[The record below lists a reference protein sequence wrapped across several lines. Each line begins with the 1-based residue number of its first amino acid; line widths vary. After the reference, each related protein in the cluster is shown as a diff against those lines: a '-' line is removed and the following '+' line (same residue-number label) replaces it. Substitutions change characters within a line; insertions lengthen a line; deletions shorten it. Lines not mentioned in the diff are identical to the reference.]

1 MQLEKKSLNSP
12 DEIRIFPKGK
22 VELVTIG
29 GITFGRGTFEPGWK
43 WSASLK
49 PIVKTQSCE
58 APHTQYH
65 ISGRLKVRM
74 DDGTEEEF
82 GPGDVSVLPPGHDAW
97 VVGNKPVIVIDITG
111 MTHYAEEAK
120 KKRGEQ
126 NSVAK
131 FGLDLFR

>member
-120 KKRGEQ
+120 KKRAEQ